1 MSAWVYRGRRLGAGA
16 SAPNVVTGDNRPLSP
31 APSLKLRNH
40 SPDGF
45 NWGYGG
51 SGPAQLALGLLLD
64 HTGDPQ
70 LAQDH
75 YQSFKSAFVAGW
87 PDSWELTGAQI
98 DEWLATQGV
107 RT

>member
-1 MSAWVYRGRRLGAGA
+1 MAGPVVVLADGAALRPVA
-16 SAPNVVTGDNRPLSP
+16 SLR
-31 APSLKLRNH
+31 LRNH

-51 SGPAQLALGLLLD
+51 SGPAQLALGILLQ

-87 PDSWELTGAQI
+87 GPTWEITGAQI
-98 DEWLATQGV
+98 DAWLATQGV